1 MDASPPPKSDL
12 LIETKRLSK
21 SFAGR
26 VVLDQVDLRV
36 RAGEIHG
43 LIGPNG
49 AGKSTLIKMLT
60 MLLPPTSGDAFITA
74 LAVRIHPCCSLP
86 PRCD

>member
-36 RAGEIHG
+36 RAGEIYG

-60 MLLPPTSGDAFITA
+60 MLLPPNQRRRLHHCACSA
-74 LAVRIHPCCSLP
+74 HPSVL
-86 PRCD
+86 

>member
-1 MDASPPPKSDL
+1 MDTSPPHKSDL
-12 LIETKRLSK
+12 LIETNRLSK

-26 VVLDQVDLRV
+26 VVVDQVDHQV
-36 RAGEIHG
+36 RAGEIYD

-60 MLLPPTSGDAFITA
+60 TLLPPTSGDAFIA
-74 LAVRIHPCCSLP
+74 AVAARVDCVAPG
-86 PRCD
+86 CD